1 MESYELVKNFRP
13 MKKLKYKILLIFISV
28 FIISFTTSSCTKRG
42 YGCPGDKAG
51 IKLDKHGNLPTK
63 RGKSQLFNKK
73 TRKRIKTHKR
83 K

>member
-1 MESYELVKNFRP
+1 MRYIKI
-13 MKKLKYKILLIFISV
+13 KILIILSFFIVS
-28 FIISFTTSSCTKRG
+28 TLTLSCTKKG
-42 YGCPGDKAG
+42 YGCPGDNAG

-73 TRKRIKTHKR
+73 MRKRIKTHKR